1 MEPIEGRRL
10 ASARDGTDGMTGR
23 KRSWLPWSLGV
34 ASLATLTVAV
44 IVGIAEHSSDA
55 LPAIPVFVAFALVGT
70 VVAANRPGNP
80 IGWLFLADGLGGGI
94 GLAGESYARYGA
106 RAGHPLPAAN
116 GAGWVFI
123 ISVELLFP
131 LVLALLLFPYGR
143 LLSRRWRPVAAFA
156 VVANLL
162 SMGSTALADV
172 NYTKN
177 LRFLRDPA
185 RLLPASLVRP
195 VYAASQQVTLIALG
209 AAAVAIVIRFRRSSG
224 EERQQVKWIAY
235 AGAVA
240 VIGLLL
246 AAGLTSEPVIAFVT
260 LVPLLPI
267 AAAVAIF
274 KYRLYDIDVVIN
286 KTVVYGL
293 LAAFITAV
301 YVAIV
306 VGLGA
311 ALGQG
316 ASKPNLGLSI
326 VATAVVA
333 VAFQPVRDRTQRL
346 ANRLVYGQRA
356 TPYEVLSE
364 FSSRMAQSYAAE
376 DLLPRMARIL
386 AEGTGAR
393 TAVVWLRV
401 GDQLK
406 PEAAW
411 PPDELPESELT
422 MSGDG
427 LPATGAT
434 LALPVEHRGE
444 PLGALT
450 LTKAPGDRLTPSEE
464 HLARDLASGAGLV
477 LRNVRLTEELLAR
490 LDELQASRQRLVAAQ
505 DQERRRLERNIHD
518 GAQQQLVSL
527 AVKLR
532 LARSLAA
539 SDPAAANNL
548 LAQAAAQMTE
558 AQDDLRH
565 LARGIYPPLLADQG
579 LVAALT
585 AQARRAPFPVEVRPD
600 AVGRY
605 PQEQEAAVY
614 FCVLEAL
621 QNVSKYSG
629 GSKAVV
635 RLGERDGELTFE
647 VSDDG
652 AGFDTSRTSYGTGL
666 QGMADRLAALG
677 GDLGVRSA
685 PGRGTTVMGRVPAR
699 TLEAV

>member
-1 MEPIEGRRL
+1 MKRRAVRL
-10 ASARDGTDGMTGR
+10 AWSA
-23 KRSWLPWSLGV
+23 PWALFG
-34 ASLATLTVAV
+34 LTVALLAFTLV
-44 IVGIAEHSSDA
+44 LRLVGGAGQRAPDPFF
-55 LPAIPVFVAFALVGT
+55 LVPVGFAGVGALV
-70 VVAANRPGNP
+70 AARTSNRV
-80 IGWLFLADGLGGGI
+80 GWLFLAEGLALALTVGTKDYAGRTGGG
-94 GLAGESYARYGA
+94 
-106 RAGHPLPAAN
+106 PLP
-116 GAGWVFI
+116 GAPWVGWILTIALDSIFPA
-123 ISVELLFP
+123 LL
-131 LVLALLLFPYGR
+131 LSLLLFPDGR
-143 LLSRRWRPVAAFA
+143 LPSPRWRLVAWATVAAGA
-156 VVANLL
+156 VGMACNAVSDVNFSSNFPHLTDPVTIVRAGWLRGVHNGTLAAEPLL
-162 SMGSTALADV
+162 FLACAASLVVRLVRSRGEQRLQLKWFVYATALA
-172 NYTKN
+172 
-177 LRFLRDPA
+177 
-185 RLLPASLVRP
+185 
-195 VYAASQQVTLIALG
+195 
-209 AAAVAIVIRFRRSSG
+209 AAAVALATFLLPDPG
-224 EERQQVKWIAY
+224 
-235 AGAVA
+235 GAFA
-240 VIGLLL
+240 
-246 AAGLTSEPVIAFVT
+246 AFV
-260 LVPLLPI
+260 PLIPI
-267 AAAVAIF
+267 GAAIAIF

-286 KTVVYGL
+286 KTVVYAA
-293 LAAFITAV
+293 LAGFITAV

-311 ALGQG
+311 VIGEG
-316 ASKPNLGLSI
+316 TSKPNLGLSI
-326 VATAVVA
+326 LATAVVA
-333 VAFQPVRDRTQRL
+333 VAFQPVRQRVQKL

-393 TAVVWLRV
+393 AAVVWLRV
-401 GDQLK
+401 GDRLK

-411 PPDELPESELT
+411 PPDEPPESELT

-427 LPATGAT
+427 LPATRAT

-518 GAQQQLVSL
+518 GAQQQLVAL
-527 AVKLR
+527 AVKLG
-532 LARSLAA
+532 LAKSLSAR
-539 SDPAAANNL
+539 DPEGAGGM
-548 LAQAAAQMTE
+548 LAQVEGEITRALE
-558 AQDDLRH
+558 DLRD

-585 AQARRAPFPVEVRPD
+585 AQARRAPLPVEVRPD

-629 GSKAVV
+629 GSKALV
-635 RLGERDGELTFE
+635 RLGERDGQLTFA

-652 AGFDTSRTSYGTGL
+652 AGFDASRTPYGTGL

-677 GDLGVRSA
+677 GELGVRSA

-699 TLEAV
+699 TLEAARP

>member
-80 IGWLFLADGLGGGI
+80 IGWLFLADGLGCGI

-116 GAGWVFI
+116 WAGWVFI

-240 VIGLLL
+240 VICLLL

-306 VGLGA
+306 VGVGA
-311 ALGQG
+311 LIGQG
-316 ASKPNLGLSI
+316 TSKPNLGLSI

-333 VAFQPVRDRTQRL
+333 VAFQPVRQRVQRL

-364 FSSRMAQSYAAE
+364 FSQRMGASYATA
-376 DLLPRMARIL
+376 DVLPRMARIL
-386 AEGTGAR
+386 AEGTGAAEAR
-393 TAVVWLRV
+393 VWVKV
-401 GDQLK
+401 GDELRD
-406 PEAAW
+406 AAGW
-411 PPDELPESELT
+411 PSQVALGHSMALP
-422 MSGDG
+422 GDG
-427 LPATGAT
+427 DGAPAFSGAT
-434 LALPVEHRGE
+434 DTFAVHHRGE
-444 PLGALT
+444 LLGALS
-450 LTKAPGDRLTPSEE
+450 LTKAPGDRLKPAEE
-464 HLARDLASGAGLV
+464 HLARDLAAGAGLV
-477 LRNVRLTEELLAR
+477 LRNVGLTQELLAR
-490 LDELQASRQRLVAAQ
+490 LDQLQESRRRIVAAA
-505 DQERRRLERNIHD
+505 DEARRKLERDIHD
-518 GAQQQLVSL
+518 GAQQQLVAL
-527 AVKLR
+527 AVRTR
-532 LARSLAA
+532 LAG
-539 SDPAAANNL
+539 NL
-548 LAQAAAQMTE
+548 LATDPAKGDELLATIE
-558 AQDDLRH
+558 AGLGDALQDLGD
-565 LARGIYPPLLADQG
+565 LARGVYPPLLADRG
-579 LVAALT
+579 LAPALE
-585 AQARRAPFPVEVRPD
+585 AQARKASLPVEVESD
-600 AVGRY
+600 GVGRH
-605 PQEQEAAVY
+605 PKEVEAAVY
-614 FCVLEAL
+614 FCCLEAL
-621 QNVSKYSG
+621 QNVAKYAG
-629 GSKAVV
+629 ATRAVV
-635 RLGERDGELTFE
+635 RLRAEEGALTFT
-647 VSDDG
+647 VADDG
-652 AGFDTSRTSYGTGL
+652 VGFDPRAKGYGTGM
-666 QGMADRLAALG
+666 QGMVDRLSAVG
-677 GDLGVRSA
+677 GEL
-685 PGRGTTVMGRVPAR
+685 
-699 TLEAV
+699 